1 MSRND
6 PEFPWRVIAISVML
20 FGALVFAA
28 WMILVPGGSGDS
40 GVAAGTGGTVET
52 PPVLPTAAAATA
64 PAVRPAVVDPQTPE
78 PAADTTALDSTG
90 PEALEALSI
99 ARAEAGTMDLQLFLI
114 IPGLERLI
122 PVPRTVPAP
131 ATIDAQVRRAVEEL
145 INWTGTQTVSPV
157 APESR
162 VREVWVSRGGIA
174 YIDFGRSFSDFSGG
188 GSLGELHTVYSIVA
202 TLTESFP
209 EIFAV
214 QFLVEGEQIETLA
227 GHVDLSRPL
236 LPSADWVLIEQGDAT
251 DRRSQQSGG
260 ARETGDGG

>member
-6 PEFPWRVIAISVML
+6 PKFPWRVMAISVVL

-28 WMILVPGGSGDS
+28 WMIFVPGGSGDS
-40 GVAAGTGGTVET
+40 GVVASTGET
-52 PPVLPTAAAATA
+52 PPLLPAPATA
-64 PAVRPAVVDPQTPE
+64 TASAVRPAVVDPQTPE
-78 PAADTTALDSTG
+78 PVADPTALDPTG
-90 PEALEALSI
+90 PEALAALSI

-122 PVPRTVPAP
+122 PVPHTVPAP

-157 APESR
+157 APESC

-174 YIDFGRSFSDFSGG
+174 YIDFGRSFEDFSGS

-209 EIFAV
+209 EVFAV

-236 LPSADWVLIEQGDAT
+236 LPSADWVLIEQGDAA
-251 DRRSQQSGG
+251 DQRSQESLG
-260 ARETGDGG
+260 AEETGDGG